1 MSAERGWI
9 ADPPPQREHHTPG
22 WLSEKGTGRS
32 HFHSDKYAAKQEEE
46 DALRSER
53 GWMADPQPAVE
64 WRDSHYS
71 RQADRITNPDHEAKT
86 PTFVHDQIE

>member
-32 HFHSDKYAAKQEEE
+32 HFHSDKYAAKQ
-46 DALRSER
+46 DSGAPPSSSSTGPMTALPS
-53 GWMADPQPAVE
+53 A
-64 WRDSHYS
+64 
-71 RQADRITNPDHEAKT
+71 
-86 PTFVHDQIE
+86 

>member
-9 ADPPPQREHHTPG
+9 GEPQPPQEWHTPG

-46 DALRSER
+46 
-53 GWMADPQPAVE
+53 

-71 RQADRITNPDHEAKT
+71 RQADRVNAVYHALPDDSLNILREPAGLDPLPEDE
-86 PTFVHDQIE
+86 PT